1 MGISSILCMTAAFT
15 LSRITPSRQSSP
27 ASSTNSAVEA
37 MKEAGVAH
45 AVYAVKKY
53 DPESGALS
61 QVDMYAPAVLLDDN
75 DFYSRT
81 DAEAKANPGC
91 IILASHAKK

>member
-1 MGISSILCMTAAFT
+1 M
-15 LSRITPSRQSSP
+15 
-27 ASSTNSAVEA
+27 EA

>member
-1 MGISSILCMTAAFT
+1 MNGYIKYFVHDSSIYLVPHYALPEA
-15 LSRITPSRQSSP
+15 
-27 ASSTNSAVEA
+27 AVEA

-81 DAEAKANPGC
+81 DAEAKANPGY